1 MKNELKTMEEKMNQD
16 PNEIMENGLTRKQN
30 EDIQKNAETGTG
42 ILHLIVGV
50 LFLIMAIKMMM

>member
-1 MKNELKTMEEKMNQD
+1 MNKELKTMEEKMKQD

-30 EDIQKNAETGTG
+30 EDIQKNAETGAG

-50 LFLIMAIKMMM
+50 LFLIMALKMMM